1 MKKRREGEKE
11 IEIEG
16 IIQSYLVRY
25 VKISARTNGELDFY
39 LFNMCVCVLQVANWL
54 QTTQD

>member
-16 IIQSYLVRY
+16 INQSYLVRC
-25 VKISARTNGELDFY
+25 VKISARTNGELNFY
-39 LFNMCVCVLQVANWL
+39 LFNMCVLQVANWL